1 VSEVEGGGEREVSRK
16 EKRGKRKKKG
26 LWRLY
31 DSRSKKGRREK
42 EMSGG
47 ERRGGMESWMN

>member
-1 VSEVEGGGEREVSRK
+1 VKWREEEKERCPGKKKEGRE
-16 EKRGKRKKKG
+16 KKKG

>member
-1 VSEVEGGGEREVSRK
+1 VEGGGEREVSRK